1 MKDFQVLSLEHIN
14 NALRFSFFQYEFN
27 GGVLGFFLA
36 NKEMRMSESHCF
48 SFFLASTR
56 LSEWQLVTKAVTAFA
71 IFL

>member
-1 MKDFQVLSLEHIN
+1 MKIKDSLYC
-14 NALRFSFFQYEFN
+14 LMSLMSEFN

-56 LSEWQLVTKAVTAFA
+56 LSGWQLVTKAVTAFA